1 MVKVKKDG
9 EVLEVSEKAAKLI
22 YLPAGYEIVS
32 DVKPEAEPE
41 AKQEPKDKKKSN
53 K

>member
-32 DVKPEAEPE
+32 DAKPE
-41 AKQEPKDKKKSN
+41 AKQEPKDKKKDN

>member
-9 EVLEVSEKAAKLI
+9 VVLEVSEKAAKLI
-22 YLPAGYEIVS
+22 YLPAGYEIVP
-32 DVKPEAEPE
+32 DVKPEAEP
-41 AKQEPKDKKKSN
+41 EPKDKKKSN